1 MPELL
6 AGRLQC
12 YFSWTYFWRGT
23 QLFRE
28 TWPGTQL
35 AFLCPCSM
43 YAVRCRVPGRERNR
57 SLLTRDVRGHKLQHR
72 FQGRVKGHRQCVLG
86 DQACVRDAGR
96 NQAGK
101 VGLRSEGTRPTK
113 GAHAQELSQSQC
125 IAEPVNQN
133 GGRGC
138 SRAQGK
144 GTALSPNPRA
154 KQRKRERER
163 AREKESYRSYR
174 RDKRRSGEWSP
185 DRRRR
190 DQY

>member
-1 MPELL
+1 M
-6 AGRLQC
+6 
-12 YFSWTYFWRGT
+12 
-23 QLFRE
+23 
-28 TWPGTQL
+28 
-35 AFLCPCSM
+35 
-43 YAVRCRVPGRERNR
+43 
-57 SLLTRDVRGHKLQHR
+57 
-72 FQGRVKGHRQCVLG
+72 LG

-163 AREKESYRSYR
+163 E
-174 RDKRRSGEWSP
+174 
-185 DRRRR
+185 RRRATAATDGTR
-190 DQY
+190 DVRANGALTGDDRTSTERRWDGSEGCAYVA